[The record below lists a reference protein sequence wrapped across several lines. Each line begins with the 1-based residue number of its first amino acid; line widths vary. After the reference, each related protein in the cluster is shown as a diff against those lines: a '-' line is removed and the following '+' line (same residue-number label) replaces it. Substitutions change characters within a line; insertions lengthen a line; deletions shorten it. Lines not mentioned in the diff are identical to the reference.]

1 MTRNTSVNEAQ
12 AEGFEPN
19 AARKTA
25 EPAKPANPPGTIHRD
40 NFTIRECRQFL
51 LAEGVALRY
60 NELADSVEASEG
72 GGPYTELDG
81 HTEARLL
88 TQIPLKFY
96 DGRQAHKLSVA
107 EWRLMRD
114 TIAAENRVNPFRDY
128 LKGLTWDN
136 EPRLD
141 RLFADSLQLE
151 QTPFLA
157 ALSRMVLCAIV
168 ARQYEPGCKFDYMA
182 VLKGGQGLGKSAWV
196 RAITDG
202 KFHSEGVNFD
212 LDEEDFGRSLQGCV
226 TGEAAEIVRSS
237 RRGIEKDKS
246 IITRQVDRYRRK
258 FSDRYVDKPRQCVL
272 FGTVNPGPGGVLS
285 YDPSGQRRYPI
296 VDCDAVSPDC
306 KDPARRYEHI
316 VAYWAANRDRLFAE
330 AVALYEQGVSLE
342 LPREL
347 WDEQDRLARAEAPD
361 PDAELVAAMRSACD
375 RLPDPYKAAFTIQHI
390 KDAANDDE
398 ALEIDAVTPK
408 KLGTV
413 LRERLN
419 AVGRGYRKFVLPSP
433 DREAA

>member
-1 MTRNTSVNEAQ
+1 M
-12 AEGFEPN
+12 
-19 AARKTA
+19 
-25 EPAKPANPPGTIHRD
+25 
-40 NFTIRECRQFL
+40 
-51 LAEGVALRY
+51 
-60 NELADSVEASEG
+60 
-72 GGPYTELDG
+72 
-81 HTEARLL
+81 
-88 TQIPLKFY
+88 
-96 DGRQAHKLSVA
+96 A

-136 EPRLD
+136 DPRLD

-151 QTPFLA
+151 QRPFLA

-168 ARQYEPGCKFDYMA
+168 ARQYEPGCKFDYMT

-202 KFHSEGVNFD
+202 RFHSEGVNFD

-258 FSDRYVDKPRQCVL
+258 FSDRYVDKPRQCVSRL

-296 VDCDAVSPDC
+296 VDCDAVSADC

-316 VAYWAANRDRLFAE
+316 VAYWAANRDRLLRSSATLRDRE
-330 AVALYEQGVSLE
+330 AAALYEQGVSLE

-361 PDAELVAAMRSACD
+361 PDAELVAAIEEGIGQRAPGSRTRTK
-375 RLPDPYKAAFTIQHI
+375 RLS
-390 KDAANDDE
+390 
-398 ALEIDAVTPK
+398 
-408 KLGTV
+408 
-413 LRERLN
+413 
-419 AVGRGYRKFVLPSP
+419 PSSI
-433 DREAA
+433 